1 MNHETN
7 DRVTVKL
14 DAPIRRG
21 ETILEAIDL
30 RRPLAGELRGTSI
43 FAIARMET
51 DALVT
56 VLPRVT
62 QPPLIEHEVLK
73 LDAADLMQCGLVL
86 SGFCMPRVLQALDA
100 TPES

>member
-1 MNHETN
+1 
-7 DRVTVKL
+7 
-14 DAPIRRG
+14 
-21 ETILEAIDL
+21 
-30 RRPLAGELRGTSI
+30 
-43 FAIARMET
+43 MET

-73 LDAADLMQCGLVL
+73 LDPADLMQCGLVL
-86 SGFCMPRVLQALDA
+86 SGFCMPRALQALDA

>member
-1 MNHETN
+1 MNHETQ
-7 DRVTVKL
+7 DRVTIKL
-14 DAPIRRG
+14 DVPIRRG
-21 ETILEAIDL
+21 ETIFESIDL

-73 LDAADLMQCGLVL
+73 LDAADLMQCGLAL
-86 SGFCMPRVLQALDA
+86 SGFCMPRALQAIGD